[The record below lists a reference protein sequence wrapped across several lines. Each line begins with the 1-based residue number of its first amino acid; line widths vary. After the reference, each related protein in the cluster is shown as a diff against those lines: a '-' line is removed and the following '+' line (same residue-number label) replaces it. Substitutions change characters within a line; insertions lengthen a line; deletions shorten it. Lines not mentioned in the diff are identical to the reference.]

1 MNLEKKNKPNENLK
15 IIQNENNKTYDNYYL

>member
-1 MNLEKKNKPNENLK
+1 MNLEKKNKSNENLK